1 MSSSEVALEDYQRAL
16 REVRMEKAKRGFT
29 VHLIVYIIVNVMLIA
44 INLIYTPKTIWF
56 FYPLLGWGIGIAIH
70 YYAGVV
76 HLPKEMEAEEA
87 LAERRAR
94 KGV

>member
-1 MSSSEVALEDYQRAL
+1 MPSEVSLKDYQRAL
-16 REVRMEKAKRGFT
+16 REVRMEKAKRSFT
-29 VHLIVYIIVNVMLIA
+29 IHLIVYIIVNVMLIA

-70 YYAGVV
+70 YYAGVL
-76 HLPKEMEAEEA
+76 HFPKKMEAEEA

-94 KGV
+94 K

>member
-1 MSSSEVALEDYQRAL
+1 MPSGEVSLKDYQKAL

-29 VHLIVYIIVNVMLIA
+29 IHLIVYTIVNVMLIA
-44 INLIYTPKTIWF
+44 INLIYASKTIWF

-70 YYAGVV
+70 YYAGVI
-76 HLPKEMEAEEA
+76 HFPKEMEAEEA

-94 KGV
+94 K

>member
-1 MSSSEVALEDYQRAL
+1 MKAL
-16 REVRMEKAKRGFT
+16 REIRMEKARRAFT
-29 VHLIVYIIVNVMLIA
+29 VHLMVYIIVNIMLIT
-44 INLIYTPKTIWF
+44 INLMYTPETIWF

-76 HLPKEMEAEEA
+76 HLPKELEEEEA

-94 KGV
+94 K

>member
-1 MSSSEVALEDYQRAL
+1 MSSGEVSLKDYQRAL
-16 REVRMEKAKRGFT
+16 REVRIEKAKREFSI
-29 VHLIVYIIVNVMLIA
+29 HLIVYVIVNVMLIV
-44 INLIYTPKTIWF
+44 INLMYTPKYIWF

-76 HLPKEMEAEEA
+76 HLLKEMEAEEA

-94 KGV
+94 K

>member
-1 MSSSEVALEDYQRAL
+1 VSSGEVSLKDYQRAL
-16 REVRMEKAKRGFT
+16 REVRIEKAKREFSI
-29 VHLIVYIIVNVMLIA
+29 HLIVYVIVNVMLIV
-44 INLIYTPKTIWF
+44 INLMYTPKYIWF

-76 HLPKEMEAEEA
+76 HLLKEMEAEEA

-94 KGV
+94 K

>member
-1 MSSSEVALEDYQRAL
+1 MPGSEVSLKDYQRAL

-29 VHLIVYIIVNVMLIA
+29 IHLIVYIIVNIMLIA
-44 INLIYTPKTIWF
+44 INLIHTPEKIWF

-76 HLPKEMEAEEA
+76 HFPKEMEAEEA

-94 KGV
+94 K

>member
-1 MSSSEVALEDYQRAL
+1 MKDYQRAL
-16 REVRMEKAKRGFT
+16 REVRIEKAKREFSI
-29 VHLIVYIIVNVMLIA
+29 HLIVYVIVNVMLIV
-44 INLIYTPKTIWF
+44 INLMYTPKYIWF

-76 HLPKEMEAEEA
+76 HLLKEMEAEEA

-94 KGV
+94 K